1 METTEFK
8 IVEKQWTDAKN
19 TFHLYVKKD
28 SDNIATKDLD
38 KVFKA
43 LALQVD
49 DDKLKDWADEMDEEA
64 TGLLSWEMFKELF
77 ERKLREDFDEKELK
91 EAFRVL
97 DSSKKGVIPVSDLRW
112 ILQNLGDDITEEEI
126 EDMIAE
132 TDTDGSG
139 TVDYEEF
146 KSLMS
151 SE

>member
-1 METTEFK
+1 MSEFK
-8 IVEKQWTDAKN
+8 VTEKQFNDAKQA
-19 TFHLYVKKD
+19 FHLYDKKG
-28 SDNIATKDLD
+28 NGEVATKELASI
-38 KVFKA
+38 FKA
-43 LALQVD
+43 LACHVD
-49 DDKLKDWADEMDEEA
+49 DEKLKDWADEMDEDA
-64 TGLLSWEMFKELF
+64 TGFLTWDSFRTLF
-77 ERKLREDFDEKELK
+77 ERKVREDEDEKELR

-97 DSSKKGVIPVSDLRW
+97 DSNKKGVIPVEDLRW
-112 ILQNLGDDITEEEI
+112 ILKSLGDDLTAEEI